1 MRLRAIV
8 TRSNSDEDIRK
19 RASLFRKDS
28 VHGQFEGVAIE
39 DLENKSLFI
48 NGHIIKMITG
58 SNPEDIDYESY
69 GIKNAL
75 LIDNTGTARDRAG
88 LSRHLKAKGID
99 KVLLT
104 APGKGDIPNIV
115 YGVNQESLDLENETV
130 FSAASC
136 TTNAVVPP
144 LYVIE
149 NELGIIRGHLETI
162 HSYTNDQNLLDNYH
176 NKTRRG
182 RSAPLNMAIKAAPV
196 QAFGYD

>member
-1 MRLRAIV
+1 LLEPNRAAKKTQDVVLYGFGRIGRLAARQLINAAGNGSQLRLRAIV

-130 FSAASC
+130 FFRSLLHYKCCCAA
-136 TTNAVVPP
+136 
-144 LYVIE
+144 L
-149 NELGIIRGHLETI
+149 IR
-162 HSYTNDQNLLDNYH
+162 N
-176 NKTRRG
+176 
-182 RSAPLNMAIKAAPV
+182 
-196 QAFGYD
+196 